1 MNIFTGKG
9 SSRRNRSKRILAVFP
24 LGPFRMALR
33 HALFLVR
40 HAPFPVRHAFFLAD
54 RSFFFS
60 IKSPFSFVTTVI
72 RDTRAI
78 FGKQVTWLRKIM

>member
-1 MNIFTGKG
+1 MRMLVGAFAT
-9 SSRRNRSKRILAVFP
+9 RSLVFP

-33 HALFLVR
+33 HALFL
-40 HAPFPVRHAFFLAD
+40 VRHAFFLAD

-72 RDTRAI
+72 RATRAI
-78 FGKQVTWLRKIM
+78 FGKQVT